1 MSSFNQT
8 TSAWKSFTVI
18 NFGVAAVM
26 MAGGI
31 WFMDATFTAKGFY
44 AMAALMLVSSTVM
57 LTKTVRDEA
66 EEERERARRHEER
79 DAARSA

>member
-1 MSSFNQT
+1 MSNSIQT
-8 TSAWKSFTVI
+8 TSAWKAFTMI
-18 NFGVAAVM
+18 NFGVAALM

-31 WFMDATFTAKGFY
+31 WFMQASFTAKGFY

-66 EEERERARRHEER
+66 EADAERQRRIEERE
-79 DAARSA
+79 AARG

>member
-1 MSSFNQT
+1 MSTSTPT
-8 TSAWKSFTVI
+8 TSAWKTFTMI
-18 NFGVAAVM
+18 NFAVAAVM

-31 WFMDATFTAKGFY
+31 WFMQASFTAKGFY

-66 EEERERARRHEER
+66 EADAQRQRRTEDR
-79 DAARSA
+79 DAARTV

>member
-1 MSSFNQT
+1 MSTSTPT
-8 TSAWKSFTVI
+8 TSAWKTFTMI
-18 NFGVAAVM
+18 NFAVAAVM

-31 WFMDATFTAKGFY
+31 WFMQASFTAKGFY

-66 EEERERARRHEER
+66 EADAERQRRIEDR
-79 DAARSA
+79 DAARTV

>member
-1 MSSFNQT
+1 MSTSTPT
-8 TSAWKSFTVI
+8 TSAWKTFTMI
-18 NFGVAAVM
+18 NFAVATVM

-31 WFMDATFTAKGFY
+31 WFMQASFTAKGFY

-66 EEERERARRHEER
+66 EADAQQQRRMNAGR
-79 DAARSA
+79 

>member
-1 MSSFNQT
+1 MSTSTPT
-8 TSAWKSFTVI
+8 TSAWKMFTMI
-18 NFGVAAVM
+18 NFAVAAVM

-31 WFMDATFTAKGFY
+31 WFMQASFTAKGFY

-66 EEERERARRHEER
+66 EADAQRQHRIEGQ
-79 DAARSA
+79 DAARTV

>member
-1 MSSFNQT
+1 MSTSSHT
-8 TSAWKSFTVI
+8 TSAWKAFTMV
-18 NFGVAAVM
+18 NFAVATLM

-31 WFMDATFTAKGFY
+31 WFMQASFTAKGFY

-66 EEERERARRHEER
+66 EADVERQRRAEEGHSRV
-79 DAARSA
+79 